1 MRETVSIL
9 ISEEAIRERVA
20 ELGAAISADYADK
33 SFIMVCVLK
42 GAVVFMTDLARKV
55 DGCVQ
60 FDFIGTSSYGD
71 STSSSGKVNVTK
83 EVSMELDGQHVLL
96 VEDILDTGH
105 TLSFLR
111 QYFLQKG
118 VASFKTCVLLDKP
131 DRRVVLSEKADY
143 VGFSIPDQFVIGYGL
158 DYAQR
163 YRNLPYVGLLNISE
177 D

>member
-20 ELGAAISADYADK
+20 ELGATISADYAGE

-42 GAVVFMTDLARKV
+42 GAVVFMTDLARKLQGNV
-55 DGCVQ
+55 L
-60 FDFIGTSSYGD
+60 FDFIGSSSYGD
-71 STSSSGKVNVTK
+71 GTTSSGKVRITK
-83 EVSMELDGQHVLL
+83 DVDLDVEGKHVLL

-111 QYFLQKG
+111 QHFLQKG
-118 VASFKTCVLLDKP
+118 VASLKTCVLLDKP

-143 VGFSIPDQFVIGYGL
+143 VGFNIPDQFVIGYGL

-163 YRNLPYVGLLNISE
+163 YRNLPYIGLLNISE